1 MPQTHAVLLCLH
13 ALAAA
18 FWVGGMAVIS
28 FAVRPA
34 AVQTLEPPL
43 RLALLAAVLRRF
55 FSGVAWAIMLLLASG
70 AAMIVLTGG
79 LGHVHW
85 SVHAMLALG
94 TVMVAIFAQLRWGAG
109 VRLQRAVAGRDWA
122 AASANLGLIRQRV
135 GINLV
140 LGLAVFVLAIVAR
153 AL

>member
-1 MPQTHAVLLCLH
+1 MTPMYAVLLCLH

-55 FSGVAWAIMLLLASG
+55 FSGVAWAILLLLASG
-70 AAMIVLTGG
+70 AAMIVLSGG

-94 TVMVAIFAQLRWGAG
+94 LGMVLVFVQLRLGPGA
-109 VRLQRAVAGRDWA
+109 RLQRAVTRREWA
-122 AASANLGLIRQRV
+122 LAATQLALIRQRV
-135 GINLV
+135 LINLV
-140 LGLAVFVLAIVAR
+140 LGCGVFAVAIIAR
-153 AL
+153 AF

>member
-1 MPQTHAVLLCLH
+1 MTPIYAVLLCLH

-55 FSGVAWAIMLLLASG
+55 FSGVAWAIGLLLGSG
-70 AAMIVLTGG
+70 AAMVLLAGG
-79 LGHVHW
+79 LGRVHW

-94 TVMVAIFAQLRWGAG
+94 LGMVGVFVQLRLGPGA
-109 VRLQRAVAGRDWA
+109 RLQKAVTRREWAQA
-122 AASANLGLIRQRV
+122 AAQLGLIRQRV
-135 GINLV
+135 LINLA
-140 LGLAVFVLAIVAR
+140 LGGGVFALAIIGR
-153 AL
+153 TF